1 MEFIKGE
8 DISSWCRSKGVDA
21 QKSLSILGNFMEI
34 IDEDIVSEVK
44 KMYGIKQP
52 YIVDKW
58 KGINDDICAILISN
72 DNQLDAS
79 VIPANILIEKAP
91 GKKWKIMW
99 PVDKYVD
106 GGQKTLMQEDSKIE
120 SISAGCYPNNSNTSE
135 KELLDKDNID
145 PQVENLMDKVVNHFE
160 RWHYEGG
167 YRRLRIFSGVTPV
180 PTGEES
186 YEVWREAAVQHSEEW
201 RCPEHIKKQ
210 RIVESLRG
218 PAMGIIHA
226 TRRSNNQATLKD
238 YFEALDYSF
247 GTLEDVGDILSRLN
261 QTYQEPNE
269 TLTNYIY
276 RLDKILYKL
285 LDKGGINPQEIDE
298 RRLKHILRGAL
309 TTNPVAQR
317 LRCSLPRE
325 PAPTLGELIKE
336 VKVEE
341 VQIENR
347 DKNLK
352 RVKIIAPTVEV
363 QSVNEQLLKLIEE
376 QNKKLDQL
384 ISLQNTP
391 NAASRISPSGRGRG
405 FNRRSVDNSNITCFK
420 CGQLGHR
427 SFECNQ
433 GRMFSSLPA
442 TPDRRQQEQSENI
455 EEMSMNPAPTPNP

>member
-8 DISSWCRSKGVDA
+8 DIYSWCKSKGVDA

-58 KGINDDICAILISN
+58 KGINDEICAILISN

-79 VIPANILIEKAP
+79 VIPANILIEKTP
-91 GKKWKIMW
+91 GKKWKVMW

-106 GGQKTLMQEDSKIE
+106 GGQKTIQEDSKIE
-120 SISAGCYPNNSNTSE
+120 STSAGYYQNKSNTSE
-135 KELLDKDNID
+135 EELLDKDKID
-145 PQVENLMDKVVNHFE
+145 PQVENVMDKVVSHFE

-186 YEVWREAAVQHSEEW
+186 YDVWREAAVQHSEEW
-201 RCPEHIKKQ
+201 RCPEHIKKT
-210 RIVESLRG
+210 EDCG
-218 PAMGIIHA
+218 KFEG
-226 TRRSNNQATLKD
+226 TR
-238 YFEALDYSF
+238 F
-247 GTLEDVGDILSRLN
+247 GDNSCYKEKLN
-261 QTYQEPNE
+261 HTYQEPNE
-269 TLTNYIY
+269 TLTTYIY

-285 LDKGGINPQEIDE
+285 LDKGGIDPQEIDE

-317 LRCSLPRE
+317 LRCILPRD

-336 VKVEE
+336 VKLEE

-347 DKNLK
+347 EKTLK
-352 RVKIIAPTVEV
+352 RVKVIVPTPEV
-363 QSVNEQLLKLIEE
+363 SSVNEQLLKLIED

-384 ISLQNTP
+384 ISLQNTSSGMP
-391 NAASRISPSGRGRG
+391 RLSSSGRGRG
-405 FNRRSVDNSNITCFK
+405 FSRRIADNSNITCYK

-427 SFECNQ
+427 SFECSQ
-433 GRMFSSLPA
+433 GRSFPSLV
-442 TPDRRQQEQSENI
+442 TTFDRHQGEPQGNVEG
-455 EEMSMNPAPTPNP
+455 MSMNPAPTPNQ

>member
-1 MEFIKGE
+1 MEFIKRE
-8 DISSWCRSKGVDA
+8 DIYSWCRNKGVDI
-21 QKSLSILGNFMEI
+21 QKSVSILGNFMEI
-34 IDEDIVSEVK
+34 IDEDIVNEVK
-44 KMYGIKQP
+44 KLYGIKQP

-58 KGINDDICAILISN
+58 RGVNEEICAILISN

-91 GKKWKIMW
+91 GKKWKVMW
-99 PVDKYVD
+99 PMDKYAD
-106 GGQKTLMQEDSKIE
+106 RGEKAIIKEDSKIE
-120 SISAGCYPNNSNTSE
+120 SASAVCYPNHSNTSE
-135 KELLDKDNID
+135 EDSLDNDKVD
-145 PQVENLMDKVVNHFE
+145 PQVENVMDKVVSHFE

-201 RCPEHIKKQ
+201 RCPEHIKIQ

-226 TRRSNNQATLKD
+226 TRRSYTQATLKD

-261 QTYQEPNE
+261 HTYQEPNE

-317 LRCSLPRE
+317 LRCRMPRE
-325 PAPTLGELIKE
+325 PAPTLRELIKE
-336 VKVEE
+336 VKLEE
-341 VQIENR
+341 VQIANR
-347 DKNLK
+347 EKNLK
-352 RVKIIAPTVEV
+352 RVKIIAPTAEV
-363 QSVNEQLLKLIEE
+363 PSVNEQLLKLIEE
-376 QNKKLDQL
+376 QN
-384 ISLQNTP
+384 
-391 NAASRISPSGRGRG
+391 
-405 FNRRSVDNSNITCFK
+405 
-420 CGQLGHR
+420 
-427 SFECNQ
+427 
-433 GRMFSSLPA
+433 
-442 TPDRRQQEQSENI
+442 
-455 EEMSMNPAPTPNP
+455 

>member
-8 DISSWCRSKGVDA
+8 DIYSWCKSKGVDA
-21 QKSLSILGNFMEI
+21 QKSVSILGNFMEI
-34 IDEDIVSEVK
+34 IDDDIVSEVK

-58 KGINDDICAILISN
+58 KGINDEICAILISN

-91 GKKWKIMW
+91 GKKWKVMW

-106 GGQKTLMQEDSKIE
+106 GGQKTIMQADSKIE
-120 SISAGCYPNNSNTSE
+120 STSAGCYQNNSNTSE
-135 KELLDKDNID
+135 EELLDKDKMD
-145 PQVENLMDKVVNHFE
+145 PQVENVMDKVVSHFE

-167 YRRLRIFSGVTPV
+167 YRRLRIFSGVIPV

-186 YEVWREAAVQHSEEW
+186 YDVWREAAVQHSEEW

-226 TRRSNNQATLKD
+226 TRRSNSQATLKNN
-238 YFEALDYSF
+238 FEALDYSF
-247 GTLEDVGDILSRLN
+247 GTIEDVGDILSRLN

-285 LDKGGINPQEIDE
+285 LDKGGIDPLEIDE

-317 LRCSLPRE
+317 LRCILPRD

-336 VKVEE
+336 VKLEE

-347 DKNLK
+347 EKTLK
-352 RVKIIAPTVEV
+352 RVKVIVPTPEV
-363 QSVNEQLLKLIEE
+363 SSVNEQLLKLIEE

-384 ISLQNTP
+384 ISLQNVPSVTP
-391 NAASRISPSGRGRG
+391 RLSSSGRGRG
-405 FNRRSVDNSNITCFK
+405 FSRRSVDNSNITCYK

-427 SFECNQ
+427 SFECSQ
-433 GRMFSSLPA
+433 GRSFPSHVASL
-442 TPDRRQQEQSENI
+442 DRNQREQPGNVEG
-455 EEMSMNPAPTPNP
+455 MSMNPAPAPHL

>member
-1 MEFIKGE
+1 MEVIKGE
-8 DISSWCRSKGVDA
+8 DIYSWCRSKGVDA
-21 QKSLSILGNFMEI
+21 QKSVSILGNFMEI

-58 KGINDDICAILISN
+58 KGVNDEICAILISN

-91 GKKWKIMW
+91 GKKWKVMW

-106 GGQKTLMQEDSKIE
+106 EGQKTIKQDDSKIE
-120 SISAGCYPNNSNTSE
+120 STSAGCYQHKSSTSE
-135 KELLDKDNID
+135 EESLDKNTID
-145 PQVENLMDKVVNHFE
+145 PQVENVMDKVVSHFE

-180 PTGEES
+180 PTGEEN
-186 YEVWREAAVQHSEEW
+186 YDVWREAAVQHSEEW

-226 TRRSNNQATLKD
+226 TRRSNSQATLRD

-285 LDKGGINPQEIDE
+285 LDKGGIGPQEIDG

-317 LRCSLPRE
+317 LRCILPRD

-336 VKVEE
+336 VKLEE

-347 DKNLK
+347 EKTLK
-352 RVKIIAPTVEV
+352 RVKVIVPTPEV
-363 QSVNEQLLKLIEE
+363 SSVNEQLLKLIEE

-384 ISLQNTP
+384 ISLQNVPSVT
-391 NAASRISPSGRGRG
+391 SRVSSSGRGRG
-405 FNRRSVDNSNITCFK
+405 FSRRSGDNSNITCYK

-427 SFECNQ
+427 SFECSQ
-433 GRMFSSLPA
+433 GRSFPSLVS
-442 TPDRRQQEQSENI
+442 TIDRSQCEQPGNVEG
-455 EEMSMNPAPTPNP
+455 MSMNPAPAPNQ